1 MKKMFEVLTNSVAL
15 NAESAANKTH
25 WFVHAV
31 DTALKMIGV
40 NNASFSYITTPI
52 RLTMTIGEQSFELKV
67 PTITMGA
74 YGQGDKYLFYVN
86 TIEKVIFG
94 IGSMGSTYDV
104 SKRREID
111 QYYPINYLRGFASI
125 NSTQTG
131 NAPYQSLGGYLSIK
145 IKNGT
150 VKCYSN
156 GKYAIGSWPASHPTT
171 QLIGI
176 VLPSNYK
183 AETTPIQPVRIRFQK
198 APVIDSF
205 IGNSRVYN
213 LPSFEGEYFD
223 SVFICQQF
231 FIGSLKTSDNKRF
244 VYGGYMFDVDD
255 AMDIGVIEATV

>member
-31 DTALKMIGV
+31 DTTLKMIGV
-40 NNASFSYITTPI
+40 NNSSFSYITSPA

-67 PTITMGA
+67 PTLTMGA
-74 YGQGDKYLFYVN
+74 YGEGDKYLLYVN

-94 IGSMGSTYDV
+94 ICSLGNTYDR
-104 SKRREID
+104 SARRELD
-111 QYYPINYLRGFASI
+111 QYYPANYLRGFATQSATGTGSSPFRSI
-125 NSTQTG
+125 
-131 NAPYQSLGGYLSIK
+131 GGYFSIK

-156 GKYAIGSWPASHPTT
+156 GNEAVGTWPSSSPTT

-205 IGNSRVYN
+205 IGNSRAYN
-213 LPSFEGEYFD
+213 LASFEGEYFD

-231 FIGSLKTSDNKRF
+231 YIGSLKTSDNKRF

-255 AMDIGVIEATV
+255 AMDIGVIEAVV